1 MKPVAYDQERSFEY
15 KYEIYKKL
23 LFRIAYAYMENTPDT
38 EDILQRAFIKLL
50 NYGKAFPSEEDEKR
64 WLIRITI
71 NLCKDEKRS
80 FWNRNRCYMEE
91 LEQTSYSQEERE
103 VLAELHAL
111 PDKYKVCIHLHYIEG
126 YSVAEISS
134 ILKISESAVKMRLKR
149 GREKLRLELE
159 ETV

>member
-1 MKPVAYDQERSFEY
+1 MKPVAHYQECSFEY
-15 KYEIYKKL
+15 KYYTYKKL
-23 LFRIAYAYMENTPDT
+23 LFRIAYAYMENTADT

-50 NYGKAFPSEEDEKR
+50 DYRKEFPSEEDEKR
-64 WLIRITI
+64 WLIRVTI

-80 FWNRNRCYMEE
+80 FWNRNRCYIEE
-91 LEQTSYSQEERE
+91 LEQKSYSQEERE
-103 VLAELHAL
+103 VLQELHNL

-126 YSVAEISS
+126 YSVAEISH

-159 ETV
+159 GTE

>member
-1 MKPVAYDQERSFEY
+1 MKPVAHNQERSFEY
-15 KYEIYKKL
+15 KYYTYKKL

-50 NYGKAFPSEEDEKR
+50 DYRKEFPSEEDEKR
-64 WLIRITI
+64 WLIRVTI

-91 LEQTSYSQEERE
+91 LEQKSYTREERE
-103 VLAELHAL
+103 VLQELHNL
-111 PDKYKVCIHLHYIEG
+111 QDKYKVCIHLHYIEG
-126 YSVAEISS
+126 YSVTEISH

-149 GREKLRLELE
+149 GREKLRMELE
-159 ETV
+159 GTV